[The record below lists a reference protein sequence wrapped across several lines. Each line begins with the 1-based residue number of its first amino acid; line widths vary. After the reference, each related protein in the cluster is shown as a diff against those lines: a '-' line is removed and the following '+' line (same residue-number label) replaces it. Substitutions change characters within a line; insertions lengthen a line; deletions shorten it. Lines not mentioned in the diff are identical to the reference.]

1 MNPPRASARLPE
13 PDALLVPAGPPC
25 RGRRFALPHRAG
37 VCPCPVFLAGK
48 LPDAAWREDNG
59 RMSPPDPL
67 RSTLRSALS
76 TEGWK
81 RRVALWGGAVAV
93 ALVAILFA
101 KASDAAFALF
111 QRIIEHSLWWAL
123 LLTPGIFALLAWL
136 TSGVLR
142 PTRGSGIPQVIAALE
157 KPEDA
162 AFRDENL
169 SLRVSAGKLLLTS
182 LSLLGGASVGREGP
196 TVHVGASL
204 MYSFGRW
211 FGFRDPRELSHF
223 LLAGGAAGIAAAFN
237 TPLAGI
243 VFAIEELSG
252 RFEHRFSGT
261 LLTAVIVGGVV
272 SLGLLGNYTYFG
284 RVATFLPLGQ
294 AWLAILLS
302 GTVAGLLGGV
312 FAKLVL
318 LSVSGRPRW
327 LGRLRREHP
336 VLLAAACGLVVVG
349 LAAGFGNGAFG
360 TGYEQ
365 ARGLVQGQAAV
376 GHEFGLMKLLA
387 NLASYVAGIPGGL
400 FSPALAVG
408 AGLGHNLSVLM
419 PSVDPSAFVV
429 LGMCAYLTGVTQ
441 APLTS
446 AVISLELTDT
456 NGMLLPILTTVLLAR
471 GVSGLVCH
479 VPIYRGL
486 AEQLIGGE
494 QAAAQAGA
502 AQPPR

>member
-1 MNPPRASARLPE
+1 MTYI
-13 PDALLVPAGPPC
+13 
-25 RGRRFALPHRAG
+25 RRIQMH
-37 VCPCPVFLAGK
+37 LAGQ
-48 LPDAAWREDNG
+48 LRREAWR
-59 RMSPPDPL
+59 R
-67 RSTLRSALS
+67 RAALW
-76 TEGWK
+76 TGAVV
-81 RRVALWGGAVAV
+81 VALI
-93 ALVAILFA
+93 AILFA

-111 QRIIEHSLWWAL
+111 RSAIEHSPWWAL

-142 PTRGSGIPQVIAALE
+142 PTRGSGIPQVIAALD
-157 KPEDA
+157 KPDE
-162 AFRDENL
+162 AFRKTNL
-169 SLRVSAGKLLLTS
+169 SPAVSAGKLVLTT

-204 MYSFGRW
+204 MYLFGRW
-211 FGFRDPRELSHF
+211 FGFKDPRELSHF

-284 RVATFLPLGQ
+284 HVTAGLPLGQ
-294 AWLAILLS
+294 GWLAILLC
-302 GTVAGLLGGV
+302 GVVAGLLGGV
-312 FAKLVL
+312 FARMVL
-318 LSVSGRPRW
+318 ASAAGRPRW
-327 LGRLRREHP
+327 LGCLRQRHP
-336 VLLAAACGLVVVG
+336 VLLAAGCGLVVVG
-349 LAAGFGNGAFG
+349 LAALCGDGAFG

-365 ARGLVQGQAAV
+365 ARSLVQGQPTV

-408 AGLGHNLSVLM
+408 AGLGHNLAVVM
-419 PSVDPSAFVV
+419 PGVDPRAFVL
-429 LGMCAYLTGVTQ
+429 LGMCAYLAGVTQ

-446 AVISLELTDT
+446 AVISLELTDS
-456 NGMLLPILTTVLLAR
+456 GDLLLPILATVLIAR
-471 GVSGLVCH
+471 GMSGLVCRT
-479 VPIYRGL
+479 PIYKGL
-486 AEQLIGGE
+486 AEQLLL
-494 QAAAQAGA
+494 
-502 AQPPR
+502 PRSQQSSNDQRSG

>member
-1 MNPPRASARLPE
+1 MVDFNRIRAQVTAHVRSE
-13 PDALLVPAGPPC
+13 
-25 RGRRFALPHRAG
+25 
-37 VCPCPVFLAGK
+37 
-48 LPDAAWREDNG
+48 AWR
-59 RMSPPDPL
+59 
-67 RSTLRSALS
+67 
-76 TEGWK
+76 
-81 RRVALWGGAVAV
+81 RRAALWSGAVAV

-101 KASDAAFALF
+101 KASDAAFHLF
-111 QRIIEHSLWWAL
+111 QRITQHSPWWAL

-136 TSGVLR
+136 TEGVLR
-142 PTRGSGIPQVIAALE
+142 PTRGSGIPQVIAALD
-157 KPEDA
+157 KPDQT
-162 AFRDENL
+162 FRKVNL
-169 SLRVSAGKLLLTS
+169 SPMVSAGKLMLTS

-204 MYSFGRW
+204 MYLFGRG
-211 FGFRDPRELSHF
+211 FGFKDPRELSHF

-284 RVATFLPLGQ
+284 HVSARLPLGQ
-294 AWLAILLS
+294 GWLAIVLC
-302 GTVAGLLGGV
+302 GVVAGLLGGL
-312 FAKLVL
+312 FAQAVL
-318 LSVSGRPRW
+318 LTVSGRPRW
-327 LGRLRREHP
+327 LGRLRARHP
-336 VLLAAACGLVVVG
+336 VLLAAACGLVLVA
-349 LAAGFGNGAFG
+349 LALVFGQGAFG

-365 ARGLVQGQAAV
+365 ARSLVQGQATV

-408 AGLGHNLSVLM
+408 AGLGHNLAALM
-419 PSVDPSAFVV
+419 PGVDPRAFVL

-446 AVISLELTDT
+446 AVISLELTDS
-456 NGMLLPILTTVLLAR
+456 GDLLLPILATVLIAR
-471 GVSGLVCH
+471 GISGLVCR

-486 AEQLIGGE
+486 AEALLAPASMPEMPVEPGPK
-494 QAAAQAGA
+494 AAG
-502 AQPPR
+502 

>member
-1 MNPPRASARLPE
+1 MS
-13 PDALLVPAGPPC
+13 
-25 RGRRFALPHRAG
+25 
-37 VCPCPVFLAGK
+37 
-48 LPDAAWREDNG
+48 LPD
-59 RMSPPDPL
+59 SPQGGL
-67 RSTLRSALS
+67 RAALS
-76 TEGWK
+76 ADGWK
-81 RRVALWGGAVAV
+81 RRIALWGGAVAV
-93 ALVAILFA
+93 ALVAIVFA
-101 KASDAAFALF
+101 KASDAAFQLF
-111 QRIIEHSLWWAL
+111 QRIIAHSLWWAL

-136 TSGVLR
+136 TNGVLR

-157 KPEDA
+157 RPDDQ
-162 AFRDENL
+162 AFRSANL
-169 SLRVSAGKLLLTS
+169 SLKVSAGKLLLTT

-272 SLGLLGNYTYFG
+272 SLGILGNYIYFG

-294 AWLAILLS
+294 AWLAILLC
-302 GTVAGLLGGV
+302 GTVAGLAGGL

-318 LSVSGRPRW
+318 LTMSGRPKW
-327 LGRLRREHP
+327 LGRLRSTHP
-336 VLLAAACGLVVVG
+336 VLLAACCGLIVVG
-349 LAAGFGNGAFG
+349 LAAAFGNGAFG

-365 ARGLVQGQAAV
+365 ARSLVQGHAEV

-419 PSVDPSAFVV
+419 PSVDPRAFVV

-456 NGMLLPILTTVLLAR
+456 NGMLLPILATVLLAR

-486 AEQLIGGE
+486 AERLVGPDVRSDTDNSIKHPS
-494 QAAAQAGA
+494 
-502 AQPPR
+502 PP